1 MVSSGKLD
9 SSDAHPSQ
17 AKPSPFSRRRRIS
30 PLCLS
35 LTLCL
40 LDTGV
45 GFLLKNPTF
54 AVAKHKRPAL
64 SIQSLY
70 TSEFDTLNQTDS
82 FSYASGVGVSPR
94 KTLSRRETNAEKTT
108 ERDANSKFD
117 LNLILIDH
125 YDSFTYNL
133 YDLLAQLCE
142 KPPIVLAKDAY
153 SDWSQIQ
160 EIYGPDKIDGI
171 ILSPG
176 PGTPT
181 HPDDIGTLSP
191 SIIQENPDLPIL
203 GVCLGHQIMGHVYGA
218 KVDLCATGPVHGQ
231 VRPIE
236 QQHEQSTEVA
246 DPLWKN
252 LPSRF
257 NVTRYHSLAVSLPE
271 ATEHDIPLKP
281 TAFSGDHGS
290 EPRILMGMSH
300 TDNPHYGVQFHPESI
315 GSEYGHQLLRNF
327 CDVCRIRKDSGK
339 DRANGESISHE
350 DTPRP
355 QGHNRQATTDAVANN
370 GQPQLTSADENVS
383 FAPERPKYKVYM
395 HKVSNLDLS
404 PLEVFEEFLAE
415 EQHSVWL
422 DTSMGVQS
430 ASQDTT
436 QPSYSSILGAG
447 RHTIEYFGKEHEE
460 NDQGLFCYDADQD
473 RVVQSPHDDILT
485 FLQEEHTRATDAI
498 TMVNF
503 ETDNNIATTELAEDT
518 VDLPFDFRGG
528 HVGYLGYEVRHDSE
542 RFLEEDERG
551 SREKWKPLEDSLMSP
566 LPPKKEDMP
575 KERNPT
581 AAFLLL
587 DKSFVYDHS
596 ADDWY
601 LISLVDETNNEAM
614 QERRKSTLDWMR
626 STAQQMTD
634 LSSSNLATQSA
645 DSAAVGGVNS
655 SGRRHGTP
663 AASSA
668 KFVPNRSRVCYNQNF
683 ADCQEQIRLGES
695 YELCLTNQLE
705 ADVTL
710 PAQKSSLDLYKLLRR
725 RNPAPFSAFLNWNTS
740 GRQGEDITKSTS
752 SLAVCCS
759 SPERFVSVKRMPYA
773 GSSGENG
780 SGGAKLQVEAKP
792 IKGTCARVIPQ
803 DPVMGMSADEAEEDR
818 RRATELNASVKNRAE
833 NLMIVDLLRND
844 LSRVCEIGSVHV
856 SKLMDIES
864 YATVHQ
870 MVSTIRGTLDNAKAN
885 SVDVLKATF
894 PGGSMTGAP
903 KIRTMEILERL
914 EEGVSRGPYSGC
926 LGYISMNGSMDMNI
940 VIRSAVLM
948 PNDESHSAD
957 ESREWKVSIG
967 AGGAI
972 TALSESTDE
981 YEEMFLKASA
991 VMKAVE
997 EWADDTA
1004 GCCPVS
1010 TAEEMEARRWAT

>member
-1 MVSSGKLD
+1 MKSSRKLNA
-9 SSDAHPSQ
+9 SDAEQSQ
-17 AKPSPFSRRRRIS
+17 AKTSFLNRRRRIS

-35 LTLCL
+35 LSLCL
-40 LDTGV
+40 LNTSA
-45 GFLLKNPTF
+45 GFLVKSPAF
-54 AVAKHKRPAL
+54 AVARHKRPAL
-64 SIQSLY
+64 SIQRSLY

-82 FSYASGVGVSPR
+82 FSYASGVGISPR
-94 KTLSRRETNAEKTT
+94 KTLSRRETIAEKSIKS
-108 ERDANSKFD
+108 DSSSKFD

-153 SDWSQIQ
+153 RDWSQIQ

-191 SIIQENPDLPIL
+191 SIIQKNPSLPIL

-236 QQHEQSTEVA
+236 QQSTEET
-246 DPLWKN
+246 DPLWN
-252 LPSRF
+252 NIPTRF
-257 NVTRYHSLAVSLPE
+257 NVTRYHSLAVSLPD
-271 ATEHDIPLKP
+271 APQDNSIPLKP
-281 TAFSGDHGS
+281 TAYSGDHGFA
-290 EPRILMGMSH
+290 ERILMGMSH
-300 TDNPHYGVQFHPESI
+300 TDNPHFGVQFHPESI

-327 CDVCRIRKDSGK
+327 CDVCIKRKHSGK
-339 DRANGESISHE
+339 GRANRASIGQE
-350 DTPRP
+350 NAPQP
-355 QGHNRQATTDAVANN
+355 QGHDRQTTVN
-370 GQPQLTSADENVS
+370 GLGHAKTTEPDRSASNML
-383 FAPERPKYKVYM
+383 PKPKYKVYM
-395 HKVSNLDLS
+395 HKIPKADLS

-430 ASQDTT
+430 ASQDTA

-460 NDQGLFCYDADQD
+460 SNQGLFCYDADKD
-473 RVVQSPHDDILT
+473 STVRSPHDDILT
-485 FLQEEHTRATDAI
+485 FLQEEHARATDAI

-503 ETDNNIATTELAEDT
+503 ENDNTIATTDLAEDA

-542 RFLEEDERG
+542 RFLEEEEHG
-551 SREKWKPLEDSLMSP
+551 SREKWKPLEDSLLSP
-566 LPPKKEDMP
+566 LPPKKQDMP
-575 KERNPT
+575 KERTPT

-587 DKSFVYDHS
+587 DKSWVYDHS

-601 LISLVDETNNEAM
+601 LISLVDESNNEAT
-614 QERRKSTLDWMR
+614 QQRREKALDWMR
-626 STAQQMTD
+626 STAEKMKY
-634 LSSSNLATQSA
+634 LSSKNQAKASATSA
-645 DSAAVGGVNS
+645 QVDGMRTGGRNGKSA
-655 SGRRHGTP
+655 P
-663 AASSA
+663 SA
-668 KFVPNRSRVCYNQNF
+668 TKFVPNRSRVCYNQNF

-710 PAQKSSLDLYKLLRR
+710 PAQKSPLDLYKLLRR

-740 GRQGEDITKSTS
+740 SGGGGKQGELSCS

-759 SPERFVSVKRMPYA
+759 SPERFVSVKRMPHA
-773 GSSGENG
+773 GSRGEDGTNESGT
-780 SGGAKLQVEAKP
+780 KLQVEAKP

-803 DPVMGMSADEAEEDR
+803 NPVMGMSVEEAEEDR
-818 RRATELNASVKNRAE
+818 RRASELNASVKNRAE

-870 MVSTIRGTLDNAKAN
+870 MVSTIRGTLNSAKAN

-926 LGYISMNGSMDMNI
+926 LGYMSMNGSMDMNI
-940 VIRSAVLM
+940 VIRSAVLT
-948 PNDESHSAD
+948 PKADSHQEDERRD
-957 ESREWKVSIG
+957 WKVSIG

-972 TALSESTDE
+972 TSLSESTDE

-997 EWADDTA
+997 EWADDFS
-1004 GCCPVS
+1004 PVPA
-1010 TAEEMEARRWAT
+1010 AEELEASR